1 MPEKKISKTD
11 TKTKINESSGDTT
24 TPKADTKTKSN
35 EASSD
40 KNSSNNDKISSKTE
54 ANSTSNEPSD
64 NTSSN
69 YVRGESQKPVTKAY
83 RDNWKTIF
91 GKKR

>member
-11 TKTKINESSGDTT
+11 TKTKSNEASSDTK
-24 TPKADTKTKSN
+24 TPKADTNTKSN
-35 EASSD
+35 KASSD
-40 KNSSNNDKISSKTE
+40 KNSSKTDT
-54 ANSTSNEPSD
+54 NSNSNEPSD
-64 NTSSN
+64 NTRSN

-83 RDNWKTIF
+83 RDNWKAIF